1 MTQRITTIQEMKTI
15 LRTFKQAQKQV
26 GLVPTM
32 GALHDGHLTMVNAS
46 LKDNDITVV
55 SVFVNPLQFGPNED
69 FDAYPRDIDSDQAK
83 LEPLGVDYIFY
94 PSVEEMYP
102 DPLAISLKVNR
113 MADVLEGAKRPGH
126 FDGVVTVVNKL
137 FNIIRPDFAYFGKKD
152 AQQLAIIEK
161 MVADFNHPVSII
173 GVDTIRESDGLA
185 KSSRNVYLTEKERQ
199 EAVHLY
205 QSLITA
211 KARYDAGE
219 RNSAVLMNT
228 INTHLT
234 ENISGEVE
242 DIAVYSY
249 PELVEQ
255 PQITGQIFISLA
267 VKFSKARLI
276 DNIIIKGDSYDS
288 NNDER

>member
-1 MTQRITTIQEMKTI
+1 MTQRITTIQEMKAI
-15 LRTFKQAQKQV
+15 IRTLKKEQKQI

-32 GALHDGHLTMVNAS
+32 GALHDGHLTMVTAA
-46 LKDNDITVV
+46 LEDNDITVV

-69 FDAYPRDIDSDQAK
+69 FDAYPRDIDRDQAK

-113 MADVLEGAKRPGH
+113 MAAVLEGAKRPGH

-161 MVADFNHPVSII
+161 MVADFNHPIDVI
-173 GVDTIRESDGLA
+173 GVDTIREADGLA
-185 KSSRNVYLTEKERQ
+185 KSSRNVYLTEQERQ

-205 QSLITA
+205 QSLMKA
-211 KARYDAGE
+211 KKKYDAGE

-228 INTHLT
+228 INQHLT
-234 ENISGEVE
+234 ENISGNVE

-255 PQITGQIFISLA
+255 PLITGQIFISLA

-276 DNIIIKGDSYDS
+276 DNIIIKGDS
-288 NNDER
+288 